1 MSTKKKIVEAMSAP
15 PTRQIPTVATLT
27 ALDASARNNATAL
40 RTEAESLTTLA
51 TQLRHRGD
59 LIDGHAA
66 RLRSLADSLDG
77 GA

>member
-1 MSTKKKIVEAMSAP
+1 MKRDATTTRKIVESVSP
-15 PTRQIPTVATLT
+15 LPTVATLA

-40 RTEAESLTTLA
+40 RTEAEALTTLA

-59 LIDGHAA
+59 LLDGHAA
-66 RLRSLADSLDG
+66 RLRELADSLDG